1 MLESPSKINNNLN
14 IIQFAS
20 IKTSNSLFDV
30 TNSSQQTEQ
39 ILNTNNNNSINNHKN
54 YVENSGLFFHKE
66 NIDIL
71 KWNINNER
79 SNSDLTLKDLNVIDN
94 NNNNNIINKGPL
106 NINDLNDNNNNK
118 ILNNNNEYD
127 TIGTVDTPISTMC
140 NYYLQ
145 TESNMKKSKLNNINN
160 NNTNNNTL
168 ESIDEID
175 NNNYNNYIN
184 KNSLQENGS
193 IINIKNNNN
202 NLTNINFNSQENG
215 ETNNLELSSEILNLF
230 SEDIL
235 YLYNKIISFIKEEPS
250 SLEKEKQ
257 DLNKKEGYN
266 NTLKSLKDN
275 DNFIN
280 YKNDFNFILS
290 QEQRTSRNIKSNIES
305 KIRLFNKIKSS
316 WEETLYYIYNNYS
329 KPESI
334 KIKLNIILELINDY
348 KYLSKSNKR
357 ENYGNKIY
365 NNFNVFN
372 SARMNNNNFRYGGNV
387 LRNSS
392 YDRKYN

>member
-39 ILNTNNNNSINNHKN
+39 ILNTNNNNNSINNHKN

-94 NNNNNIINKGPL
+94 NNNNNIININKEIIDNKGPL

-118 ILNNNNEYD
+118 ILNNNNNGEYD

-175 NNNYNNYIN
+175 NNNNNNYIN
-184 KNSLQENGS
+184 KIERKNLDKFLTENSSNLN
-193 IINIKNNNN
+193 NFDNNNN
-202 NLTNINFNSQENG
+202 NNS
-215 ETNNLELSSEILNLF
+215 
-230 SEDIL
+230 
-235 YLYNKIISFIKEEPS
+235 
-250 SLEKEKQ
+250 
-257 DLNKKEGYN
+257 
-266 NTLKSLKDN
+266 
-275 DNFIN
+275 
-280 YKNDFNFILS
+280 
-290 QEQRTSRNIKSNIES
+290 
-305 KIRLFNKIKSS
+305 
-316 WEETLYYIYNNYS
+316 
-329 KPESI
+329 
-334 KIKLNIILELINDY
+334 
-348 KYLSKSNKR
+348 
-357 ENYGNKIY
+357 
-365 NNFNVFN
+365 
-372 SARMNNNNFRYGGNV
+372 
-387 LRNSS
+387 
-392 YDRKYN
+392 